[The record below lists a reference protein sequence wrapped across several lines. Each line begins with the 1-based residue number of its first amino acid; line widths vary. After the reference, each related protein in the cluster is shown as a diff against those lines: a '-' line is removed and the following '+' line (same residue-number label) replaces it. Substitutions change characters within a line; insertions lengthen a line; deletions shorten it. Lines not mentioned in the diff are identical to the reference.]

1 MDMANNHDDLNNNQ
15 DETYHSLMNAGYTI
29 FLPVVLAIVMFIT
42 LVLLDANI
50 FANLVISFFTY
61 LGVLGIAK
69 TFFVH

>member
-1 MDMANNHDDLNNNQ
+1 MDTANNDQVNNNQ
-15 DETYHSLMNAGYTI
+15 DETYHSLMNAGYTL
-29 FLPVVLAIVMFIT
+29 FLPVVLAVVMFIT
-42 LVLLDANI
+42 LVLLGANV

>member
-1 MDMANNHDDLNNNQ
+1 MDTTNNNDQVNNNQ

-42 LVLLDANI
+42 LLMLDTNV

>member
-1 MDMANNHDDLNNNQ
+1 MDTTNNNDQVNNNQ
-15 DETYHSLMNAGYTI
+15 DETYHSLMNVGYTI

-42 LVLLDANI
+42 LLMLDTNV
-50 FANLVISFFTY
+50 FTNLVISFFTY